1 MFAIKK
7 CRERVGISQKELAE
21 KSGVGRVTLSGL
33 ESGRI
38 TVTSTGT
45 ILKIAKALGV
55 QVSEIFFEG
64 NA

>member
-1 MFAIKK
+1 MFAIKE
-7 CRERVGISQKELAE
+7 CREKAGISQQELSQ

-33 ESGRI
+33 ESGRV